1 MFDNAQF
8 LKALSLERLYI
19 TVILPQILGQM
30 RHGVPKPPQTLKSL
44 SHYAKDM
51 NVQLIIYFNI
61 NNQNKQ

>member
-19 TVILPQILGQM
+19 TVILSQILGQM
-30 RHGVPKPPQTLKSL
+30 RYGVPKPPQTL
-44 SHYAKDM
+44 HYAKDM
-51 NVQLIIYFNI
+51 NVQLIIFI

>member
-30 RHGVPKPPQTLKSL
+30 RHRVPKPPQTLKSL

>member
-51 NVQLIIYFNI
+51 NVQLIINFNI
-61 NNQNKQ
+61 TNQNKQ